1 MKKLSRKLM
10 GAFLA
15 SLMLTLFLGTT
26 ALAAGKD
33 TSVFDFVTS
42 QSMKIPRGGSDQIKL
57 FAKEKFKVF
66 IVGNNSENTYAWID
80 NGNNSGNASVTVYI
94 GADETSHNIGAIFYV
109 YDRDFYDGVSIDIEG
124 NVAPPKDA
132 VSPAAAV
139 AAPAPVQVAAPLLP
153 AAQATSAAPAQYYDK
168 FPGDYLGFN
177 QTCADAIISA
187 APASVVTLNAGDD
200 WISFNQ
206 TALTALEA
214 RRDVT
219 VVLQFVYQG
228 VPYTVTI
235 PAGANVSGLA
245 DANRICG
252 FLYLKAMF
260 G

>member
-139 AAPAPVQVAAPLLP
+139 AAPAPGPSPV
-153 AAQATSAAPAQYYDK
+153 DK
-168 FPGDYLGFN
+168 
-177 QTCADAIISA
+177 
-187 APASVVTLNAGDD
+187 
-200 WISFNQ
+200 
-206 TALTALEA
+206 
-214 RRDVT
+214 T
-219 VVLQFVYQG
+219 V
-228 VPYTVTI
+228 
-235 PAGANVSGLA
+235 
-245 DANRICG
+245 
-252 FLYLKAMF
+252 
-260 G
+260 

>member
-1 MKKLSRKLM
+1 MKKTSRKLM

-153 AAQATSAAPAQYYDK
+153 AAPAAPAQYYDK

-177 QTCADAIISA
+177 QTCANAIISA

-206 TALTALEA
+206 TTLTALEA